1 MLNEDTLYEE
11 IQRLDNEI
19 MWRNMWN
26 YKAKVGDRAGEAC
39 HEEAKDEEE
48 DKERGNRLKKQNRKS
63 LD

>member
-48 DKERGNRLKKQNRKS
+48 DKE
-63 LD
+63 